1 MKKLCI
7 LLFVGLVVSV
17 MVLCSSQIIEAK
29 GKKAGNVSELEEI
42 ENEKEEELEEE
53 TKGLK
58 EKQKN
63 VHKNQNRVKVAVHS
77 LLAMEDLVGGIGP
90 EVSRIANE
98 FNNSVEKTIRAEE
111 RIRNKNR
118 LIRFLLGGDKES
130 AELIAQEV
138 NQNKGKIQQLKSLM
152 EECDCDD
159 EIKSTIKEQIMNI
172 EAEQYRLEAFVEV
185 EKGYSGIFGWIFDKL
200 FN

>member
-42 ENEKEEELEEE
+42 ENEKEKELEQE

-58 EKQKN
+58 EKQQN
-63 VHKNQNRVKVAVHS
+63 VHKNQNRVRVAVHS

-90 EVSRIANE
+90 EVSKIANE
-98 FNNSVEKTIRAEE
+98 FNNSVEKTIGAEE
-111 RIRNKNR
+111 KIQNKNR
-118 LIRFLLGGDKES
+118 LIKFLLGGDKES
-130 AELIAQEV
+130 AELIVQEV
-138 NQNKGKIQQLKSLM
+138 NLNKEKIQQLKNLM
-152 EECDCDD
+152 KECDCDE
-159 EIKSTIKEQIMNI
+159 EIKGMLKEQIINI
-172 EAEQYRLEAFVEV
+172 EAEQYRLETFAET
-185 EKGYSGIFGWIFDKL
+185 EKGYGGLFGWFFDWL
-200 FN
+200 F

>member
-7 LLFVGLVVSV
+7 LLFVGLVVSI

-29 GKKAGNVSELEEI
+29 GEKAGNVSELEKI
-42 ENEKEEELEEE
+42 ENEKEQELEQE

-58 EKQKN
+58 EKQQN
-63 VHKNQNRVKVAVHS
+63 VHRNQNRVRLAVHS

-90 EVSRIANE
+90 KVSKIANE
-98 FNNSVEKTIRAEE
+98 FNSSVGKTTEAEE
-111 RIRNKNR
+111 KIQNKNR

-138 NQNKGKIQQLKSLM
+138 NRNKEKIQQLKNLM
-152 EECDCDD
+152 KECDCDE
-159 EIKSTIKEQIMNI
+159 EIKGMLKEQIINI
-172 EAEQYRLEAFVEV
+172 EAEQYRLETFAEV
-185 EKGYSGIFGWIFDKL
+185 EKGYGGLFGWFFDQL
-200 FN
+200 F